1 MKKIDFSK
9 IVVKDI
15 NGNPYAIQE
24 KVDGKNVK
32 KECSFCGR
40 SEREVLGNGMF
51 YNGKDV
57 HFSELGQKI
66 YHHEEVELTEEDIK
80 SIRDFINDSFVP
92 FVLLSVN
99 PQLDELLK

>member
-32 KECSFCGR
+32 KEYDFAK
-40 SEREVLGNGMF
+40 VLGNGMF

-99 PQLDELLK
+99 SQLDELLK